1 MDTIVAIATAPGIG
15 GIGIVR
21 MSGKDCFSILENIF
35 VPKHK
40 ENIEQIK
47 VYTMKYGQIISKET
61 GTVIDEVL
69 VSYFKEPKSYTTENM
84 CEINSHGGM
93 IVLQKILEECLKNG
107 AVLAEPGEFTKRA
120 FLNGR
125 IDLIEAEAVSDII
138 NAQTENSRSLAINQL
153 TGELSRIIQNLR
165 QEILSLMANIEVNID
180 FPEYED
186 AEEITHNVLKPK
198 LKDIKAKLLEILNES
213 NNSKIIKE
221 GIDVAIIGRPNV
233 GKSSI
238 LNSLL
243 EENKAIVTN
252 IAGTTRD
259 IVEGSLILAGIKINF
274 IDTAGIRKTEDLV
287 EKIGV
292 DKSLATIDKA
302 DLVILVLNN
311 NEKLLPEDQELLTKI
326 KKKKHIIFVNKCDL
340 SSTLTLSEDIK
351 NKIIRGNTIEPNG
364 LNDLKKAIVE
374 MFNLESFSQK
384 DLTYLSNARQISL
397 VKRAIKI
404 IDEVEEQLN
413 NEVPIDFLTVDI
425 KNCWDLLGE
434 IIGATYK
441 DELIDELF
449 SKFCLGK

>member
-1 MDTIVAIATAPGIG
+1 MNDEVIAAISTAPGIG
-15 GIGIVR
+15 GIGIIR
-21 MSGKDCFSILENIF
+21 MSGKDTFKILDKFFIQKNPKKIEDIKGYSI
-35 VPKHK
+35 
-40 ENIEQIK
+40 
-47 VYTMKYGQIISKET
+47 KYGNIIDKNNNI
-61 GTVIDEVL
+61 IDEVL
-69 VSYFKEPKSYTTENM
+69 VSYFKAPKSYTTENM
-84 CEINSHGGM
+84 CEINSHGGNI
-93 IVLQKILEECLKNG
+93 IVKKILELCLKNG
-107 AVLAEPGEFTKRA
+107 ADLAEPGEFTKRA

-259 IVEGSLILAGIKINF
+259 IVEGSIILAGIKINF
-274 IDTAGIRKTEDLV
+274 
-287 EKIGV
+287 
-292 DKSLATIDKA
+292 
-302 DLVILVLNN
+302 
-311 NEKLLPEDQELLTKI
+311 
-326 KKKKHIIFVNKCDL
+326 
-340 SSTLTLSEDIK
+340 
-351 NKIIRGNTIEPNG
+351 
-364 LNDLKKAIVE
+364 
-374 MFNLESFSQK
+374 
-384 DLTYLSNARQISL
+384 
-397 VKRAIKI
+397 
-404 IDEVEEQLN
+404 
-413 NEVPIDFLTVDI
+413 TV
-425 KNCWDLLGE
+425 
-434 IIGATYK
+434 
-441 DELIDELF
+441 
-449 SKFCLGK
+449 

>member
-1 MDTIVAIATAPGIG
+1 MEDTICAISTSLGVGAISIVRLSGPEAIAITNKIYK
-15 GIGIVR
+15 
-21 MSGKDCFSILENIF
+21 GKDLTKVESHTINYGHIYENDKI
-35 VPKHK
+35 
-40 ENIEQIK
+40 
-47 VYTMKYGQIISKET
+47 
-61 GTVIDEVL
+61 IDEVL
-69 VSYFKEPKSYTTENM
+69 VSVMRAPKTFTTEDVV
-84 CEINSHGGM
+84 EINCHGG
-93 IVLQKILEECLKNG
+93 IASTNKILELLLTNG
-107 AVLAEPGEFTKRA
+107 CRLAEPGEFTKRA

-259 IVEGSLILAGIKINF
+259 IVEGSIILAGIKINF

-311 NEKLLPEDQELLTKI
+311 NEKFLPEDQELLTKI

-351 NKIIRGNTIEPNG
+351 NEIIRGNTIEPNG

-413 NEVPIDFLTVDI
+413 NEVPVDFLTVDI

>member
-1 MDTIVAIATAPGIG
+1 MEDTICAISTSLGVGAISIVRLSGPEAIAITNKIYK
-15 GIGIVR
+15 
-21 MSGKDCFSILENIF
+21 GKDLTKVESHTINYGHIYENDKI
-35 VPKHK
+35 
-40 ENIEQIK
+40 
-47 VYTMKYGQIISKET
+47 
-61 GTVIDEVL
+61 IDEVL
-69 VSYFKEPKSYTTENM
+69 VSVMRAPKTFTTEDVV
-84 CEINSHGGM
+84 EINCHGG
-93 IVLQKILEECLKNG
+93 IASTNKILELLLTNG
-107 AVLAEPGEFTKRA
+107 CRLAEPGEFTKRA

-259 IVEGSLILAGIKINF
+259 IVEGSIILAGIKINF

-311 NEKLLPEDQELLTKI
+311 NEKFLPEDQELLTKI

-351 NKIIRGNTIEPNG
+351 NEIIRGNTIEPNG

>member
-1 MDTIVAIATAPGIG
+1 MEDTICAISTSLGVGAISIVRLSGPEAIAITNKIYK
-15 GIGIVR
+15 
-21 MSGKDCFSILENIF
+21 GKDLTKVESHTINYGHIYENDKI
-35 VPKHK
+35 
-40 ENIEQIK
+40 
-47 VYTMKYGQIISKET
+47 
-61 GTVIDEVL
+61 IDEVL
-69 VSYFKEPKSYTTENM
+69 VSVMRAPKTFTTEDVV
-84 CEINSHGGM
+84 EINCHGG
-93 IVLQKILEECLKNG
+93 IASTNKILELLLTNG
-107 AVLAEPGEFTKRA
+107 CRLAEPGEFTKRA

-198 LKDIKAKLLEILNES
+198 LKDIKAQLLEILNES

-259 IVEGSLILAGIKINF
+259 IVEGSIILAGIKINF

-351 NKIIRGNTIEPNG
+351 NEIVRGNTIEPNG

-397 VKRAIKI
+397 VKRAIKVV
-404 IDEVEEQLN
+404 DEVEEQLN

>member
-1 MDTIVAIATAPGIG
+1 MEDTICAISTSLGVGAISIVRLSGPEAIAITNKIYK
-15 GIGIVR
+15 
-21 MSGKDCFSILENIF
+21 GKDLTKVESHTINYGHIYENDKI
-35 VPKHK
+35 
-40 ENIEQIK
+40 
-47 VYTMKYGQIISKET
+47 
-61 GTVIDEVL
+61 IDEVL
-69 VSYFKEPKSYTTENM
+69 VSVMRAPKTFTTEDVV
-84 CEINSHGGM
+84 EINCHGS
-93 IVLQKILEECLKNG
+93 IASTNKILELLLTNG
-107 AVLAEPGEFTKRA
+107 CRLAEPGEFTKRA

-125 IDLIEAEAVSDII
+125 IDLIEAEAVSDLI

-259 IVEGSLILAGIKINF
+259 IVEGSIILAGIKINF

-292 DKSLATIDKA
+292 DKSLAAIDKA

-351 NKIIRGNTIEPNG
+351 NEIIRGNTIEPNG

-413 NEVPIDFLTVDI
+413 NEIPIDFLTVDI

>member
-1 MDTIVAIATAPGIG
+1 MEDTICAISTSLGVGAISIVRLSGPEAIAITNKIYK
-15 GIGIVR
+15 
-21 MSGKDCFSILENIF
+21 GKDLTKVESHTINYGHIYENDKI
-35 VPKHK
+35 
-40 ENIEQIK
+40 
-47 VYTMKYGQIISKET
+47 
-61 GTVIDEVL
+61 IDEVL
-69 VSYFKEPKSYTTENM
+69 VSVMRAPKTFTTEDVV
-84 CEINSHGGM
+84 EINCHGG
-93 IVLQKILEECLKNG
+93 IASTNKILELLLTNG
-107 AVLAEPGEFTKRA
+107 CRLAEPGEFTKRA

-259 IVEGSLILAGIKINF
+259 IVEGSIILAGIKINF

-351 NKIIRGNTIEPNG
+351 NEIIRGNTIEPNG

-413 NEVPIDFLTVDI
+413 NEVPVDFLTVDI

>member
-1 MDTIVAIATAPGIG
+1 MEDTICAISTSLGVGAISIVRLSGPEAIAITNKIYK
-15 GIGIVR
+15 
-21 MSGKDCFSILENIF
+21 GKDLTKVESHTINYGHIYENDKI
-35 VPKHK
+35 
-40 ENIEQIK
+40 
-47 VYTMKYGQIISKET
+47 
-61 GTVIDEVL
+61 IDEVL
-69 VSYFKEPKSYTTENM
+69 VSVMRAPKTFTTEDVV
-84 CEINSHGGM
+84 EINCHGG
-93 IVLQKILEECLKNG
+93 IASTNKILELLLTNG
-107 AVLAEPGEFTKRA
+107 CRLAEPGEFTKRA

-198 LKDIKAKLLEILNES
+198 LKDIKTKLLEILNES

-259 IVEGSLILAGIKINF
+259 IVEGSIILAGIKINF

-351 NKIIRGNTIEPNG
+351 NEIIKGNTIEPNG
-364 LNDLKKAIVE
+364 LNNLKKAIVE

-413 NEVPIDFLTVDI
+413 NEVPVDFLTVDI